1 VHATFRDEEEVPGM
15 RNCPRPSVVQLHLA
29 VKDEERFGD
38 TAVEVRIGPARCWAE
53 RPAVEPELAVAG
65 GTGGQIQD
73 FNLVAIGEV
82 WRGAIPAE
90 LSARLTRSV
99 IGGRRVR
106 RAIS

>member
-1 VHATFRDEEEVPGM
+1 M